1 MRSKTT
7 ILAILAVTT
16 LLAASA
22 PVASAQPPGGSRGM
36 HGRGH
41 DGGRDLTEFLGL
53 SDEQR
58 DAWRQAHK
66 SHFEALRPT
75 FEKIRELREQ
85 MKAELESSSPDAA
98 TVGGYVISIHQLDAD
113 LEAARGDLDGA
124 LREILTDEQETKL
137 DAWKAANPGS
147 RHGFGPPGPGWGGPR
162 HGHPGGGHGDDDAPD
177 GDSGS

>member
-7 ILAILAVTT
+7 ILATLAVTA
-16 LLAASA
+16 LLSASA
-22 PVASAQPPGGSRGM
+22 PVAWAQPPGGPRGV

-41 DGGRDLTEFLGL
+41 EGGRDLTEFLGL

-58 DAWRQAHK
+58 EAWRRAHK

-75 FEKIRELREQ
+75 FEKIRDLREQ

-98 TVGGYVISIHQLDAD
+98 TVGGYLISIHQLDAD
-113 LEAARGDLDGA
+113 IEASRGDLDSA

-137 DAWKAANPGS
+137 DAWKAANPD
-147 RHGFGPPGPGWGGPR
+147 RRGFGPPGAGWGGHR
-162 HGHPGGGHGDDDAPD
+162 HRHPGGPDGNDAPD
-177 GDSGS
+177 GDSG